1 MARDKA
7 IPHRIIVCVEHQAAP
22 EQEIP
27 PGHQSAQQ
35 CEKFTFKNYSF
46 PFAHIDVIQHL
57 IVHPFREKPLLAS
70 KFIHQHGSDT
80 RERGFGVWFMCR
92 ISEYEPDARSV

>member
-22 EQEIP
+22 EQEIL

-35 CEKFTFKNYSF
+35 YKKITFKNYSF
-46 PFAHIDVIQHL
+46 PLAHIDAIQHL
-57 IVHPFREKPLLAS
+57 IVHPFREKFSLVS
-70 KFIHQHGSDT
+70 KFIHQHGSDA
-80 RERGFGVWFMCR
+80 RERGFGVWFM
-92 ISEYEPDARSV
+92 